1 MFYLALFQLEN
12 NYCNYKKDPN
22 LLIKIQWT
30 CNHQH
35 PTAKIIN
42 TPAHHF
48 K

>member
-1 MFYLALFQLEN
+1 M
-12 NYCNYKKDPN
+12 KTISK

-30 CNHQH
+30 CN
-35 PTAKIIN
+35 PTTKMIN